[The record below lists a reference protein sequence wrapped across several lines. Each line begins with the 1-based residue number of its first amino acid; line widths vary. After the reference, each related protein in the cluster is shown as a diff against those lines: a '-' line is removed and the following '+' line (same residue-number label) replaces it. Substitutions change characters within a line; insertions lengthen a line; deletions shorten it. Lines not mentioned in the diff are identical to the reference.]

1 MNLIQTIREM
11 VREVLSEDFRF
22 QYDNKLF
29 HPSPEM
35 KTACQNA
42 IDAATKNKLTGKGE
56 AEGTGLRKAY
66 DIVAGNGMTHG
77 QVKRMKAFFDNNN
90 LKYKQEKVKGLDMSN
105 SGLIQK
111 WNLWGG
117 DAGYKW
123 ATKTLGSHKSK
134 NQKSKDNRPKGHK
147 NMMDPT
153 NTRTRSTLSLVKNKL
168 KESYIDAK
176 GNLIGFD
183 PDADEMA
190 GQNEFE
196 RFVKKW
202 DAGGRIV
209 GSRTYE
215 YWFPMEAK
223 NDLASIGIRP
233 SDYQIDIATEEP
245 WRGQKFIVL
254 VANPKDWD

>member
-1 MNLIQTIREM
+1 MDSVERIREM
-11 VREVLSEDFRF
+11 IREILSEDFRF

-29 HPSPEM
+29 YPSPEM
-35 KTACQNA
+35 KTVCQKA
-42 IDAATKNKLTGKGE
+42 IDAVTNNKLTGKGE

-66 DIVAGNGMTHG
+66 DIVKGEGMTHG
-77 QVKRMKAFFDNNN
+77 QVKRMKAFFDKNQSD
-90 LKYKQEKVKGLDMSN
+90 YKQEKARGLNMTN

-117 DAGYKW
+117 DAGYSW
-123 ATKTLGSHKSK
+123 SSKTLGSHKSK
-134 NQKSKDNRPKGHK
+134 NQRSKDTRPKGHK

-153 NTRTRSTLSLVKNKL
+153 NTRTRSAFSLVKNKL

-183 PDADEMA
+183 PDSEEMP
-190 GQNEFE
+190 GQNKFE

-209 GSRTYE
+209 GSRAYE
-215 YWFPMEAK
+215 YWFPMEAEE
-223 NDLASIGIRP
+223 DLNSIGIQP
-233 SDYQIDIATEEP
+233 SDYQIDVATEEP